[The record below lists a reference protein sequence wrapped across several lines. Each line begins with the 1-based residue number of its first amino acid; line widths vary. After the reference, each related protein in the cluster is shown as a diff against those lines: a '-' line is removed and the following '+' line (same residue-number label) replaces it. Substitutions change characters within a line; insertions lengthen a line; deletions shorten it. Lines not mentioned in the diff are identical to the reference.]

1 MADSDDL
8 KDHPGQDLDPGAS
21 EKRPLGFEQ
30 EQAPPDPGRRL
41 VLKLA
46 LMGAAAALAPNAANA
61 FALTGGTA
69 AAADPVDR
77 PYSNRLVLADTPGV
91 LSDGVSEGDYLVSG
105 QGDLYIDAAGVAFL
119 SNIQLTGR
127 YVSGALDHGT
137 ISIVQPTPSR
147 AGEYRDTRLAASTTV
162 LYSDATTKQQ
172 PSSFQVYGDLAK
184 GSSRLSA
191 EVNVSGGSSGIEWEV
206 RVSWTKS
213 C

>member
-8 KDHPGQDLDPGAS
+8 KDHPDKDLGPGAS
-21 EKRPLGFEQ
+21 EKQPLGFEQ

-61 FALTGGTA
+61 FAITGEGTA
-69 AAADPVDR
+69 GEPVDR
-77 PYSNRLVLADTPGV
+77 PYSNRLVLEDTPGI
-91 LSDGVSEGDYLVSG
+91 LSDGVSEGNYLVSG

-119 SNIQLTGR
+119 SNIQLTGK
-127 YVSGALDHGT
+127 YVSGALNNGT

-147 AGEYRDTRLAASTTV
+147 AGMYKDTQLAASTTV
-162 LYSDATTKQQ
+162 LYSDNTAKQQ
-172 PSSFQVYGDLAK
+172 PSSFQVHGELAK

-191 EVNVSGGSSGIEWEV
+191 EVGVSVGSSGIEWEI